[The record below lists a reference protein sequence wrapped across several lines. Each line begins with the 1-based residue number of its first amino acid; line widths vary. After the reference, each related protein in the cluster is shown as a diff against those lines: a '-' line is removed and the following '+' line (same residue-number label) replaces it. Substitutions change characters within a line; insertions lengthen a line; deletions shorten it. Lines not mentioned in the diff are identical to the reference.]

1 MLASD
6 RILLVRHGESTYN
19 AEARLQGQADPPLTQ
34 RGRREA
40 AALAPLLGEIP
51 PERVICSDLVRA
63 RETAALLGHPDA
75 APDARWRE
83 IDVGEWAGCL
93 LAELPQGDEPSWRA
107 GPVVPPGGE
116 SWEELSARVAD
127 GIDALV
133 AAGGPWLVVAHGGV
147 VRAAVSY
154 LMRADARRL
163 HGPANGSVTVLSR
176 ARLLTYAWTPE
187 LSDRLP
193 QVRPHGGV

>member
-1 MLASD
+1 MLAID

-19 AEARLQGQADPPLTQ
+19 AEALLQGQADPPLTE

-40 AALAPLLGEIP
+40 AALAPMLGALP
-51 PERVICSDLVRA
+51 PDRVVCSDLIRA

-75 APDARWRE
+75 VPDPRWRE
-83 IDVGEWAGCL
+83 IDVGEWAGRP

-107 GPVVPPGGE
+107 GPAVPPGGE
-116 SWEELSARVAD
+116 SWEELAARVAD
-127 GIDALV
+127 GIDALT
-133 AAGGPWLVVAHGGV
+133 AAGGTWLVVAHGGV

-163 HGPANGSVTVLSR
+163 HGPANGSVTVL
-176 ARLLTYAWTPE
+176 AGTRLLTYAWTPQ
-187 LSDRLP
+187 LSDGLP
-193 QVRPHGGV
+193 QVRA